1 MSQQPR
7 PDSAENCPQ
16 LLGQPGRSLVWTREK
31 VTRTV
36 KCWEKRHE
44 IQVQHRNYR
53 NSVQK
58 EKSKETSL
66 PVQWA
71 WLKLGNQNKLLN
83 EKGRNTNL
91 SGIHF
96 NSHHLLLRHRFCYGE
111 DLLDFP
117 LSQTLSYQTWKRSS
131 PGDLSTS
138 GLAYKLDWEL
148 KPRFP
153 FLPMGEQI

>member
-96 NSHHLLLRHRFCYGE
+96 NSHHLLLRHRFCLRGGFARLSLVSDFILS
-111 DLLDFP
+111 DLKKKLA
-117 LSQTLSYQTWKRSS
+117 W
-131 PGDLSTS
+131 
-138 GLAYKLDWEL
+138 GLEYIWVGLQAWLGVKT
-148 KPRFP
+148 
-153 FLPMGEQI
+153 